1 MKAKPVFAK
10 WLVASNQRFSL
21 LRVRAK
27 SSPKQSEHFQG
38 GLFIF
43 VRPASFKKCYEQKVQ
58 LLSAEQQGAKKI
70 KKINKAMTAPSA
82 QK

>member
-38 GLFIF
+38 GGLFIS
-43 VRPASFKKCYEQKVQ
+43 VRPATFKMCYEQKVQ
-58 LLSAEQQGAKKI
+58 LLSAEQRGAKKI
-70 KKINKAMTAPSA
+70 K
-82 QK
+82 